1 VETAHKMLDAG
12 ASVIVGHHPHV
23 LQPVETYRTQDGR
36 ETVIYYS
43 LGNFLSNQSRNYID
57 GLMPDKAGD
66 PRDSMIGLF
75 SAVRKDYGPA
85 GVRVELAHVGVLPV
99 WGENNRNDL
108 GRRGIKS
115 PVIHPVLIDR
125 EMPRVQARLDELNK
139 LNSPKKP
146 LNAEQKREFIELTNR
161 LKLLT
166 DRRALLLER
175 VGDEYV
181 TDPPKLAGK
190 P

>member
-1 VETAHKMLDAG
+1 
-12 ASVIVGHHPHV
+12 
-23 LQPVETYRTQDGR
+23 
-36 ETVIYYS
+36 
-43 LGNFLSNQSRNYID
+43 
-57 GLMPDKAGD
+57 MPDKAGD

-85 GVRVELAHVGVLPV
+85 GVRVELGHVGVLPV
-99 WGENNRNDL
+99 WGENNRNEL
-108 GRRGIKS
+108 GRRGIKT

-125 EMPRVQARLDELNK
+125 EIPRVQVKLDELNK
-139 LNSPKKP
+139 LSTPAKP
-146 LNAEQKREFIELTNR
+146 LTTEQKQEFIDLTSH

-175 VGDEYV
+175 IGDEYV
-181 TDPPKLAGK
+181 VDSPKLAAK